1 MWVRSLDR
9 EHPWR
14 RKWQPTPVFLPGKS
28 HEPRSL
34 AGDSHGVTKRSLWG
48 QSMGSHT
55 PLGHTT
61 DHSTHTAGSVL
72 NFVNRGCWTD
82 TAGGRGLL
90 PWLPY
95 ACSADSYSLPG
106 SRSTSSFTSAQLL
119 RCTVASSFPA
129 LPSRPVLL

>member
-1 MWVRSLDR
+1 MWVPSLDW

-72 NFVNRGCWTD
+72 NFVNRGCWRD
-82 TAGGRGLL
+82 TAKTQPGKRFSFWPEGGQIEQ
-90 PWLPY
+90 
-95 ACSADSYSLPG
+95 
-106 SRSTSSFTSAQLL
+106 TKL
-119 RCTVASSFPA
+119 RILSKSEFQI
-129 LPSRPVLL
+129 SNK